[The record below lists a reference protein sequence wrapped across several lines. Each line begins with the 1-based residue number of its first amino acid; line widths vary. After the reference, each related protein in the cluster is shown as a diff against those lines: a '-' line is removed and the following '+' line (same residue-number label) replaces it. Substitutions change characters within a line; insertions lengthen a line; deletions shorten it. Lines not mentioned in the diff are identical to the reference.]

1 MTSYLQDPS
10 IPWVVLR
17 MLSAPVTDEN
27 LKNVEALIKEIYK
40 EAYSQILVNVPV
52 VKGGYNG
59 N

>member
-1 MTSYLQDPS
+1 
-10 IPWVVLR
+10 

-40 EAYSQILVNVPV
+40 EAYGQILVNVPV

>member
-10 IPWVVLR
+10 IPWLVLR
-17 MLSAPVTDEN
+17 MLKAPVTDEN